1 MSTLVISAAN
11 LATLENN
18 LQVLANNIGT
28 VSNNVNTVNGHI
40 NDVEGQVNTVKNDVK
55 SLEEEIKKFMVE
67 IKQGT
72 IVSNAR
78 QTILMDQAEFNKK
91 FSHRDEVRRRVNG
104 LLQSVDINAIKK
116 STVENISE
124 EIIVNTPDYWL
135 SPAMV
140 ALCSWYTNNKELA
153 NKALKEAMARDD
165 EKTSLLFCL
174 VHLRANRID
183 TSMKWLNRYLN
194 MQDPTKMESKIITVL
209 DAITSGVFG
218 TSAKK
223 TCLEKVNEWVL
234 ELNSYNEIKANEIKR
249 WEEYF
254 REKLEAIN
262 DNEFPY
268 IDKYV
273 IESDMIHDVISSSRV
288 HKSIYNDLKNTMEE
302 KQYKKASTTNK
313 IDNLLHMLVFNYDKE
328 ELQLKRD
335 IQKNKHII
343 EENGDIS
350 KALDKFNKTSIALE
364 ETNNFYSHITNIAIN
379 NNVDASLDTKKF
391 AIALSKNFIIDGY
404 SNISKYKSIDLLPDI
419 NITINDW
426 TGSTKNGSNEI
437 ELQKNLASFLDD
449 KFHDEVYSD
458 RLFNLKMLISIVI
471 GLLGIF
477 LTLKQPIV
485 AAIIFCIVLIFNV
498 VEFIKNYSKRENKI
512 NQLNDI
518 KKQHKVLLSN
528 IIAEIVDYY
537 FIYKDSMKDRE
548 KFINYIN
555 SFNCEDYIKVDTSN
569 SRNIIIDGGNNG

>member
-1 MSTLVISAAN
+1 MN
-11 LATLENN
+11 
-18 LQVLANNIGT
+18 
-28 VSNNVNTVNGHI
+28 
-40 NDVEGQVNTVKNDVK
+40 
-55 SLEEEIKKFMVE
+55 
-67 IKQGT
+67 
-72 IVSNAR
+72 
-78 QTILMDQAEFNKK
+78 
-91 FSHRDEVRRRVNG
+91 
-104 LLQSVDINAIKK
+104 
-116 STVENISE
+116 
-124 EIIVNTPDYWL
+124 
-135 SPAMV
+135 
-140 ALCSWYTNNKELA
+140 
-153 NKALKEAMARDD
+153 
-165 EKTSLLFCL
+165 
-174 VHLRANRID
+174 
-183 TSMKWLNRYLN
+183 
-194 MQDPTKMESKIITVL
+194 
-209 DAITSGVFG
+209 
-218 TSAKK
+218 
-223 TCLEKVNEWVL
+223 
-234 ELNSYNEIKANEIKR
+234 
-249 WEEYF
+249 
-254 REKLEAIN
+254 
-262 DNEFPY
+262 
-268 IDKYV
+268 
-273 IESDMIHDVISSSRV
+273 
-288 HKSIYNDLKNTMEE
+288 
-302 KQYKKASTTNK
+302 
-313 IDNLLHMLVFNYDKE
+313 KE

-379 NNVDASLDTKKF
+379 NNVDASPDTKKF
-391 AIALSKNFIIDGY
+391 AIALSKNFIINGY

-458 RLFNLKMLISIVI
+458 RLFNLKMLISVVI

-485 AAIIFCIVLIFNV
+485 ATIIFCIVLIFNV

-528 IIAEIVDYY
+528 IVAEIVDYY

-555 SFNCEDYIKVDTSN
+555 SFNCEDYIKVDTSS